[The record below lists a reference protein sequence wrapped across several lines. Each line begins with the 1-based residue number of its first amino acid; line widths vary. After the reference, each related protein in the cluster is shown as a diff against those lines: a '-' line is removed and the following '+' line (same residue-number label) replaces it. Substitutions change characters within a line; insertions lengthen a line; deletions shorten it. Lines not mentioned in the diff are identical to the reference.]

1 MRQIAIGCII
11 WLVIALVVLLG
22 APLGI
27 ALLIDGGLFSI
38 VMGIVTLGVTVCMV
52 YGLLKARKHLQNNSS
67 IHENNKIEKKEL
79 VKQVVAFYNSNEDK
93 TELCNNLAAF
103 DQKGKEK
110 ILVQA
115 FKKMIENRLS
125 DGNID
130 DDEASRIISYF
141 NEWGLATNRMMK
153 EMEYVQLSQLVVI
166 NCVLAG
172 RIPSGMRPPANVYV
186 NYESD
191 EQIVLTLEKTT
202 YYELVEVRTRIGY
215 SGGHSIRVAKGVY
228 LRSGAFFS
236 TPITSQQLQKKGE
249 GALCITTKNIYFC
262 SSTKTVKI
270 PFGKIVS
277 YTSYSD
283 GIGIH
288 LSDSRRRPIVI
299 GKVDG
304 WFVYNVVTN
313 IKTFN

>member
-1 MRQIAIGCII
+1 MKQTAIGCII
-11 WLVIALVVLLG
+11 WLIVAVVVLLG

-27 ALLIDGGLFSI
+27 ALLTGGSMISF
-38 VMGIVTLGVTVCMV
+38 VMGIVVLGISICMV
-52 YGLLKARKHLQNNSS
+52 YGLLKARKRLLNDSDSLDGNR
-67 IHENNKIEKKEL
+67 IGKKEL
-79 VKQVVAFYNSNEDK
+79 AKQIVAFYNSNGDK
-93 TELCNNLAAF
+93 TALCDSLATF

-115 FKKMIENRLS
+115 FK
-125 DGNID
+125 
-130 DDEASRIISYF
+130 
-141 NEWGLATNRMMK
+141 
-153 EMEYVQLSQLVVI
+153 VVI

-186 NYESD
+186 NFEAD
-191 EQIVLTLEKTT
+191 EQVVLTLENTI
-202 YYELVEVRTRIGY
+202 YYELVEIRTRVGY

-249 GALCITTKNIYFC
+249 GALCVTTKNIYFC

-270 PFGKIVS
+270 PFGKVVS

-288 LSDSRRRPIVI
+288 LSDSRRHPIVI
-299 GKVDG
+299 GKIDG
-304 WFVYNVVTN
+304 WFVYNILTN
-313 IKTFN
+313 INTFN

>member
-1 MRQIAIGCII
+1 MKQTAIGCII
-11 WLVIALVVLLG
+11 WLIVAVVVLLG

-27 ALLIDGGLFSI
+27 ALLTGGSMISF
-38 VMGIVTLGVTVCMV
+38 VMGIVVLGISICMV
-52 YGLLKARKHLQNNSS
+52 YGLLKARKRLLNDSDSLDGNR
-67 IHENNKIEKKEL
+67 IGKKEL
-79 VKQVVAFYNSNEDK
+79 AKQIVAFYNSNGDK
-93 TELCNNLAAF
+93 TALCDSLATF

-115 FKKMIENRLS
+115 FKKMIENRLG
-125 DGNID
+125 DGNVD
-130 DDEASRIISYF
+130 ENEASRIISYF
-141 NEWGLATNRMMK
+141 NDFGLSTNRMMK

-186 NYESD
+186 NFEAD
-191 EQIVLTLEKTT
+191 EQVVLTLENTI
-202 YYELVEVRTRIGY
+202 YYELVEIRTRVGY

-249 GALCITTKNIYFC
+249 GALCVTTKNIYFC

-270 PFGKIVS
+270 PFGKVVS

-288 LSDSRRRPIVI
+288 LSDSRRHPIVI
-299 GKVDG
+299 GKIDG
-304 WFVYNVVTN
+304 WFVYNILTN
-313 IKTFN
+313 INTFN

>member
-1 MRQIAIGCII
+1 MKQTAIGCII
-11 WLVIALVVLLG
+11 WLIVAVVVLLG

-27 ALLIDGGLFSI
+27 ALLTGGSMISFVI
-38 VMGIVTLGVTVCMV
+38 GIVVLGISICIV
-52 YGLLKARKHLQNNSS
+52 YGLLKARKHLRNDSVS
-67 IHENNKIEKKEL
+67 PERKMIGKKEL
-79 VKQVVAFYNSNEDK
+79 ATQIVALYNSNGDK
-93 TELCNNLAAF
+93 TALCESLTTF

-115 FKKMIENRLS
+115 FKKMIENRLG
-125 DGNID
+125 DGNVD
-130 DDEASRIISYF
+130 ENEASRIISYF
-141 NEWGLATNRMMK
+141 NDFGLSTNRMMK

-186 NYESD
+186 NYEAD
-191 EQIVLTLEKTT
+191 EQVVLTLENTI
-202 YYELVEVRTRIGY
+202 YYELVEIRTRVGY

-249 GALCITTKNIYFC
+249 GALCVTTKNIYFC

-270 PFGKIVS
+270 PYGKVVS

-299 GKVDG
+299 GKIDG
-304 WFVYNVVTN
+304 WFVYNVLTN
-313 IKTFN
+313 INTFN

>member
-1 MRQIAIGCII
+1 MKQIAIGCVI
-11 WLVIALVVLLG
+11 WLVVAFVVFLG

-27 ALLIDGGLFSI
+27 ALLTGGSTISLI
-38 VMGIVTLGVTVCMV
+38 MGIFTLGITMCIV
-52 YGLLKARKHLQNNSS
+52 YGLLKFRTRLHNDSSHSGNNMMG
-67 IHENNKIEKKEL
+67 KKEL
-79 VKQVVAFYNSNEDK
+79 VKQVVAFYNSNDDTKALSES
-93 TELCNNLAAF
+93 LAIF

-115 FKKMIENRLS
+115 FKKMIENRLD
-125 DGNID
+125 DGNVD
-130 DDEASRIISYF
+130 ENEASRIISYF
-141 NEWGLATNRMMK
+141 NDWGLPTNRMMK

-186 NYESD
+186 NFETD
-191 EQIVLTLEKTT
+191 EQIVLTLENAI
-202 YYELVEVRTRIGY
+202 YYELVEIKTRVGY

-249 GALCITTKNIYFC
+249 GALCVTTKNIYFC
-262 SSTKTVKI
+262 ASTKTVKI
-270 PFGKIVS
+270 PFGKVVS

-288 LSDSRRRPIVI
+288 LSDSRRRPIII
-299 GKVDG
+299 GKIDG
-304 WFVYNVVTN
+304 WFVYNVLTN
-313 IKTFN
+313 INTFN